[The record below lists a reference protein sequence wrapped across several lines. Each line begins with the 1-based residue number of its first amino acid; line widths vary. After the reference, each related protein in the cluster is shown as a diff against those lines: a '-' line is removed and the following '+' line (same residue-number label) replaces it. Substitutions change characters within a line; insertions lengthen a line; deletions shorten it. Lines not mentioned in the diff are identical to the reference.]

1 MSPSFVAKEAL
12 QRYGSLLP
20 YPVAS
25 SDDDNAASMQ
35 QLTLTSTSISDI
47 DLDDS
52 LVIFVS
58 NQTLTNG
65 KSDREDNARFSLLM
79 EGVEKIHE
87 ALAPGVSTVYL
98 WIDSLCSPRDA
109 SSSSSSKRPAMPPPS
124 LYLQIFEVV
133 DIMLTIIYDPEIDQ
147 KKSPP
152 STATKKRVEM
162 MATSGGER
170 QAKGEIVNGGNKK
183 TGDAPYTAKPWN
195 FGPLAYLNGAKC
207 RLDMIYNSIIAQP
220 VHSDVRKLKL
230 SKSYLKLPNILPTRP
245 HMIFGSYE
253 SANKLPPLVLPM
265 HEMDFFVKN
274 PPIKGKLSDQEDR
287 RYIMEMMDAIKP
299 RIIKSVQDAAILS
312 EVYNKTPDELAAIH
326 TNNSLNTYAMV
337 DSSDNFETGDSFSVW
352 RDVYSGRLGEN
363 VNDMVEQED
372 GSFYI
377 GEIKQ
382 NGDVGVGSVVD
393 PTKKVLIKEGKGVQR
408 FNTGAYYEG
417 NFFNNEFHGDGKYT
431 YADRTVYEGEFFQ
444 GEIHGRGKVIY
455 HFGDIYEGFFT
466 NGERSGYGIL
476 HADDGI
482 YEGMFKADDF
492 HGQGSYKYKDGSIY
506 VGEWKCG
513 LYHGLG
519 ARNHVNGESYT
530 GFFEKGY
537 MHGKG
542 KYTYS
547 NGDTYEGDFWKDM
560 SHGKG
565 IYCSIEGDVY
575 EGEYRNDKRHGKGKL
590 KAAMGGIFSGTWT
603 NGRKDRSSPCVVT

>member
-1 MSPSFVAKEAL
+1 M
-12 QRYGSLLP
+12 
-20 YPVAS
+20 
-25 SDDDNAASMQ
+25 
-35 QLTLTSTSISDI
+35 
-47 DLDDS
+47 
-52 LVIFVS
+52 
-58 NQTLTNG
+58 
-65 KSDREDNARFSLLM
+65 
-79 EGVEKIHE
+79 
-87 ALAPGVSTVYL
+87 
-98 WIDSLCSPRDA
+98 
-109 SSSSSSKRPAMPPPS
+109 
-124 LYLQIFEVV
+124 
-133 DIMLTIIYDPEIDQ
+133 
-147 KKSPP
+147 
-152 STATKKRVEM
+152 
-162 MATSGGER
+162 
-170 QAKGEIVNGGNKK
+170 
-183 TGDAPYTAKPWN
+183 
-195 FGPLAYLNGAKC
+195 
-207 RLDMIYNSIIAQP
+207 
-220 VHSDVRKLKL
+220 
-230 SKSYLKLPNILPTRP
+230 
-245 HMIFGSYE
+245 
-253 SANKLPPLVLPM
+253 LPM

-431 YADRTVYEGEFFQ
+431 YADGQCTKGVLQ

-455 HFGDIYEGFFT
+455 HFGDIYEGFLLT
-466 NGERSGYGIL
+466 VSAVGTDTY
-476 HADDGI
+476 ADDGI

-513 LYHGLG
+513 
-519 ARNHVNGESYT
+519 
-530 GFFEKGY
+530 
-537 MHGKG
+537 
-542 KYTYS
+542 
-547 NGDTYEGDFWKDM
+547 
-560 SHGKG
+560 
-565 IYCSIEGDVY
+565 SIID
-575 EGEYRNDKRHGKGKL
+575 
-590 KAAMGGIFSGTWT
+590 
-603 NGRKDRSSPCVVT
+603 